1 MKSLALRANVTNIG
15 APSLRKTSMKTML
28 ACLMALMLGFVA
40 TACSNDPEPRKDT
53 KDDIDFS
60 NPKGSSDG
68 NTNKGSG
75 SGKSGDG
82 SGSKSGTDGGTKSG
96 TGDGSGSGKNGA
108 GSDNAGKKFDKALA
122 RTDIEG
128 KTTDFPH
135 VMALWDE
142 THHAVRVVASKEP
155 IPEARVSKL
164 RTGEPLEG
172 EVPHII
178 LSFQLEEGATELTM
192 KNTEVLVYGFH
203 HLTSLSPVELINIG
217 KDAIMEFSGKAKV
230 GEKVRVFVEFRN
242 EKIKDAPQEG
252 RFHFDF
258 AQELELK

>member
-1 MKSLALRANVTNIG
+1 
-15 APSLRKTSMKTML
+15 MKTTL
-28 ACLMALMLGFVA
+28 ACVLALMLA
-40 TACSNDPEPRKDT
+40 LIASACSNDPEPRKDT

-60 NPKGSSDG
+60 NPKGSNDG
-68 NTNKGSG
+68 NTNKNNNGS
-75 SGKSGDG
+75 KSGDG
-82 SGSKSGTDGGTKSG
+82 SVSKSGNGNGTA
-96 TGDGSGSGKNGA
+96 GSKNGA
-108 GSDNAGKKFDKALA
+108 GTDNAGKKFDKALA

-135 VMALWDE
+135 VLALWDE
-142 THHAVRVVASKEP
+142 THHTVRVIASKDP
-155 IPEARVSKL
+155 IPEARIPKL

-172 EVPHII
+172 EVPHLI
-178 LSFQLEEGATELTM
+178 LSFQLEEGAKDLTM
-192 KNTEVLVYGFH
+192 SNTEVLVYAFH

-217 KDAIMEFSGKAKV
+217 KDAIMEFSGKPKV

-252 RFHFDF
+252 KFHFDF